1 MIISFGD
8 KNTEDLYNGTRRVFR
23 LPSELIKVALR
34 KLDTLNAT
42 PMLQD
47 FRIPPGNKL
56 EKLSG
61 KYTGF
66 YSIRIND
73 KYRIIFQWKE
83 NNAYEVSIID
93 YH

>member
-23 LPSELIKVALR
+23 FSSELIKTALR

-42 PMLQD
+42 PLLQD
-47 FRIPPGNKL
+47 LKIPPGNKL

-61 KYTGF
+61 NYMGF

-83 NNAYEVSIID
+83 NNAHQVSIID